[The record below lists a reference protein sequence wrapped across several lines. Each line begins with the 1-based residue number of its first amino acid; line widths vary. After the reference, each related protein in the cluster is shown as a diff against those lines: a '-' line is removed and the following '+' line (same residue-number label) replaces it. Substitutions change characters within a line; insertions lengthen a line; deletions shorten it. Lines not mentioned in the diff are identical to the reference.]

1 MEIVGRGFLAGSLRP
16 LAAAHPGTVVFAA
29 GVSSGHS
36 TSDAEFAREAELL
49 YQVLARCERNGRRLV
64 YFSTCASGM
73 YGAGSRHSREDRPV
87 FPNSP
92 YGRHKLAMEG
102 VLRASGVDTLVLRL
116 AYTVGRA
123 QRSHQLLPSLVA
135 QIRSGSVRV
144 HRGARRDLVHVLDV
158 VAVIDALLSR
168 GVSREVVNV
177 ASGHAVPIEE
187 IIAHLEDRLGTV
199 AAKEVVDVADD
210 HSVSNAKLLRLLPA
224 GAHPAFGPD
233 YFRTVIDRYL
243 EAPPTPVT
251 GKA

>member
-16 LAAAHPGTVVFAA
+16 LASAHPGTVVFAA

-36 TSDAEFAREAELL
+36 TADAEFAREAELL
-49 YQVLARCERNGRRLV
+49 YRVLDRCQRDGRRLV

-73 YGAGSRHSREDRPV
+73 YGAGSHRSREDRPV

-135 QIRSGSVRV
+135 QIRAGSVRV
-144 HRGARRDLVHVLDV
+144 HRGARRDVVHVHDV
-158 VAVIDALLSR
+158 VAVIDALLTA

-187 IIAHLEDRLGTV
+187 IIAHLEARLGTT
-199 AAKEVVDVADD
+199 AAKQTVDVADD
-210 HSVSNAKLLRLLPA
+210 HSVSNEKLLRLLPA
-224 GAHPAFGPD
+224 EARPAFGPD
-233 YFRTVIDRYL
+233 YFRTVVDRYL
-243 EAPPTPVT
+243 ETP
-251 GKA
+251 

>member
-16 LAAAHPGTVVFAA
+16 LVAAHPDTVVFAA

-36 TSDAEFAREAELL
+36 TSDPEFAREAELL
-49 YQVLARCERNGRRLV
+49 YRVLTRCERDGRQLV

-102 VLRASGVDTLVLRL
+102 VLRASGVDSLVLRL
-116 AYTVGRA
+116 AYTVGRT

-135 QIRSGSVRV
+135 QIRSGTVRM
-144 HRGARRDLVHVLDV
+144 HRGARRDVVHVRDV
-158 VAVIDALLSR
+158 VTVIDALLSK

-177 ASGHAVPIEE
+177 ASGYAVPIEE
-187 IIAHLEDRLGTV
+187 IIAHLEARLGTV
-199 AAKEVVDVADD
+199 AVKESVDVTDD
-210 HSVSNAKLLRLLPA
+210 HSVSNEKLLGLLPA
-224 GAHPAFGPD
+224 EARPPFGPD
-233 YFRTVIDRYL
+233 YFRTVIDRFL
-243 EAPPTPVT
+243 EAPSSPAN